1 MDFTP
6 RFGISAIILE
16 NEAFFSQIDLEK
28 LSFSGFLPEKDS
40 SHAERQKRT
49 IFFARIPKKGYFR

>member
-28 LSFSGFLPEKDS
+28 D
-40 SHAERQKRT
+40 
-49 IFFARIPKKGYFR
+49 IFDVSASYLFRCNTCIVALHKKGGV

>member
-40 SHAERQKRT
+40 SPAERQKRI
-49 IFFARIPKKGYFR
+49 IFFAQISKKGYFR